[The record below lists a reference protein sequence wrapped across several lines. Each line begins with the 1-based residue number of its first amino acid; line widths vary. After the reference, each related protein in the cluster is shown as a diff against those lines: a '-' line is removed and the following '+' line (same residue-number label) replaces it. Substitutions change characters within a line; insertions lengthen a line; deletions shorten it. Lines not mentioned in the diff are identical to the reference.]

1 MTTNNI
7 KILETLGFKP
17 LYIRNVPLGYVLNA
31 KTADL
36 YPLINSNAFV
46 HKDNHS
52 IVPTM
57 NNDFYFLIPPQPEGK
72 YFEQEIYNGEHSIDD
87 IIMFL
92 KTLKIDGE
100 THHQ

>member
-1 MTTNNI
+1 MTTDNI
-7 KILETLGFKP
+7 KILKTLGFIP
-17 LYIRNVPLGYVLNA
+17 LYIRSVPPACILNA
-31 KTADL
+31 ETADL

-46 HKDNHS
+46 HKNKHN
-52 IVPTM
+52 IVPAI

-92 KTLKIDGE
+92 QTLKIED
-100 THHQ
+100 

>member
-7 KILETLGFKP
+7 KVLETLGFKS
-17 LYIRNVPLGYVLNA
+17 LYIRNVPLGCILNA

-46 HKDNHS
+46 HKDNHN
-52 IVPTM
+52 IVPAM
-57 NNDFYFLIPPQPEGK
+57 DNDFYFLVPPQQESK
-72 YFEQEIYNGEHSIDD
+72 YFEQEIYNGPHSIDD

-92 KTLKIDGE
+92 QTLKIED
-100 THHQ
+100 